1 MRILS
6 TLAGLFLTFLLFM
19 TGARFILLLL
29 NANKGNDIVHWIL
42 SRSDFWVKPFADIFH
57 LANKAV
63 GDTGGVFEPVS
74 LIAFI
79 IYAIVGSLILA
90 ALGGALLGDFGGR
103 RIPAPDIRLN
113 ERSL

>member
-29 NANKGNDIVHWIL
+29 NANKDNEIVSWIL
-42 SRSDFWVKPFADIFH
+42 SRSDFWVKPFVNVFN

-79 IYAIVGSLILA
+79 VYAIVGSLILA
-90 ALGGALLGDFGGR
+90 ALSGALIGGFGGGRILR
-103 RIPAPDIRLN
+103 RA
-113 ERSL
+113 

>member
-6 TLAGLFLTFLLFM
+6 TLAGAFLTFLLFL

-29 NANKGNDIVHWIL
+29 NANKDNEIVQPIL
-42 SRSDFWVKPFADIFH
+42 NRSDFWVKPFVNLFH

-63 GDTGGVFEPVS
+63 GDTGGVFEPAS

-79 IYAIVGSLILA
+79 VYAIVGSLILA
-90 ALGGALLGDFGGR
+90 ALSGALFGGFGR
-103 RIPAPDIRLN
+103 GRNLHRA
-113 ERSL
+113 

>member
-29 NANKGNDIVHWIL
+29 DVNKGNEVVHWIL
-42 SRSDFWVKPFADIFH
+42 SRSDFWVKPFANLFS
-57 LANKAV
+57 LSNRAV
-63 GDTGGVFEPVS
+63 GDTGGFVEPAS

-79 IYAIVGSLILA
+79 VYAVIGGLLLA
-90 ALGGALLGDFGGR
+90 ALNGVLFGGFGSR
-103 RIPAPDIRLN
+103 RLLRQA
-113 ERSL
+113 